1 MSVRNARH
9 SATPSLPGQLP
20 SYGGGLI
27 VGVIGRS
34 AIGTVVERA
43 SRCVMLVHLPVERTA
58 EAVRDGL
65 IALWVNSR
73 KHFDDP

>member
-1 MSVRNARH
+1 V
-9 SATPSLPGQLP
+9 
-20 SYGGGLI
+20 
-27 VGVIGRS
+27 GRS

-43 SRCVMLVHLPVERTA
+43 SRYVTLVHLPTDRTA

-65 IALWVNSR
+65 IRSLANSR